1 MSTVRNALVTSLMVV
16 STGFYLSA
24 LAQTPA
30 PSPQYMPV
38 QPGAMGMQPHMQG
51 AHAGHGGQGMMDD
64 AKRESRRAERHQKHL
79 NEMKVFLQLQP
90 TQEAAWNSFETA
102 MKSPMKKPVKLSPAD
117 IEKMSTPERIDK
129 MMAFK
134 AERDAEI
141 TKRMNASKTFYATL
155 TPAQQKVFDTQT
167 QKFLNRPSMGGTHGK
182 IHP

>member
-1 MSTVRNALVTSLMVV
+1 MPTVRNALVTSMVV
-16 STGFYLSA
+16 LSSGFSLSA
-24 LAQTPA
+24 FAQTPV
-30 PSPQYMPV
+30 PSSQHMPG

-51 AHAGHGGQGMMDD
+51 AHVGHGNQAMMHD
-64 AKRESRRAERHQKHL
+64 AKRESHRAERHQKHL